1 MAAEPKQGV
10 NRGNAGKGRPKGSP
24 NKITADLKRAILE
37 AAEAAGGEGGTAGYL
52 ARQADE
58 NPAAFMTLLGK
69 VLPTTLNGPGE
80 NGEHLHKV
88 SADEAFARI
97 ASRLAGVAPGTAGS
111 PDSPE

>member
-1 MAAEPKQGV
+1 MAQEPKQGA

-69 VLPTTLNGPGE
+69 VLPTTLAGDDKAPIRHVIERRIVNRNPG
-80 NGEHLHKV
+80 
-88 SADEAFARI
+88 D
-97 ASRLAGVAPGTAGS
+97 
-111 PDSPE
+111 